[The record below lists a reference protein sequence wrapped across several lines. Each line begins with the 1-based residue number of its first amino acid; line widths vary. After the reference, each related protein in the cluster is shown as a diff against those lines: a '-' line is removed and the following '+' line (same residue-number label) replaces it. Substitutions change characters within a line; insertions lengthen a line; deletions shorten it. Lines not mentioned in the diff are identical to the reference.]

1 MWKAELSDTP
11 FITSNGTEL
20 PSTAKVSYLSEQGEV
35 LSTKL
40 YGFGDEKWLFEN
52 FSKGNFSLS
61 EIYFKNFS
69 VKDFIN
75 TNLETK
81 SITDFI
87 AESCFFDGETDLSDT
102 FFLGK
107 KFSMAQSVFANGNV
121 SFRGSVLEVNV
132 ADMNNITFDKGTLDF
147 HIVRVP
153 NARISFSGSK
163 FGSGEINFDFSI
175 FSKEGLD
182 FSGAQFGDIEMTF
195 RNTTFNNGNILFFG
209 TEFGNGIISFGGAK
223 MGNANLDFSF
233 SQYKNCEIRF
243 RHTVFGF
250 GKLNFNGLSNKSG
263 KLFFEVCEFRGKNMS
278 FANSEL
284 GEINFNRCTFS
295 EHVDMSVNSC
305 KALTLN
311 NCIIEKSFDM
321 SASHRRKVEIGTFN
335 ISHTKNLGQIDID
348 WRYNK
353 VHSMIFAQGDT
364 TTYHDK
370 ANQFR
375 LLKENFRNLGRYSDE
390 DEAYVAFKRCESWS
404 GIRDKFDENF
414 EKSKFSRFLNR
425 LAYPFKWFVLDY
437 IGRYATNP
445 FRILGAMF
453 LSIFVFTILY
463 SMPFVI
469 LQGEKELFLLTNNKW
484 IHDIVKAL
492 YHSIA
497 TNFTIGYGDVNPG
510 NFIAMI
516 LSGIQGFF
524 GLFLMSYFTVAFV
537 RKILR

>member
-1 MWKAELSDTP
+1 MWRAEISEVP
-11 FITSNGTEL
+11 FITGNGVEL
-20 PSTAKVSYLSEQGEV
+20 PSTAKIYNLTEGGEV
-35 LSTKL
+35 ISTKN
-40 YGFGDEKWLFEN
+40 YGFGDEKWILEN
-52 FSKGNFSLS
+52 FMNGKNSFN

-69 VKDFIN
+69 IKNYIN
-75 TNLETK
+75 TNADTK
-81 SITDFI
+81 SISDFT
-87 AESCFFDGETDLSDT
+87 AESCFFDGDTDFSDT
-102 FFLGK
+102 VFQGK
-107 KFSMAQSVFANGNV
+107 KISLAQSEFVNGNV
-121 SFRGSVLEVNV
+121 SFRGSLFDVNV
-132 ADMNNITFDKGTLDF
+132 VDMNNIKFDSGILDF

-163 FGSGEINFDFSI
+163 FGKGEINFDFSI

-233 SQYKNCEIRF
+233 SQYRNCEIRF

-263 KLFFEVCEFRGKNMS
+263 KIFFEVCEFRGKNMS
-278 FANSEL
+278 FAESEL

-295 EHVDMSVNSC
+295 EHVDMSVKSC
-305 KALTLN
+305 NALTLN

-335 ISHTKNLGQIDID
+335 ILHTKNLGQIDID

-353 VHSMIFAQGDT
+353 VLSMIFAQGDK

-404 GIRDKFDENF
+404 GIRDKFDENL
-414 EKSKFSRFLNR
+414 EKSKISRFLNR

-484 IHDIVKAL
+484 IHGIVKAL